1 MGIGAITFTMEAL
14 VKTQIVN
21 EVKQDEV
28 KEGEKKKKKKKK
40 KNILVLKPLYH

>member
-28 KEGEKKKKKKKK
+28 KEGEKKKEEKK